1 MEQDRK
7 PVILNVDDDD
17 AGRYA
22 GTKVLLREGFEVI
35 EARTGEEA
43 AELVR
48 RNPDL
53 VLLDVNLPDLDGF
66 EVCRRIKAD
75 PATRDIPVVFL
86 SATAITQED
95 RIRGLEHG
103 GDAYL
108 TAPIAP
114 ELLAATI
121 RAFLRT
127 RRAEAQAR
135 AAAREWQATFDAVQH
150 GICLLDRE
158 GRLMRANRAFAE
170 IVGQEPA
177 ELVGMIRAQ
186 AFPEVEAPPGGW
198 PFERTRK
205 SRRRESA
212 EVQVGDRWFEVI
224 SDPLLDSNGE
234 FAGSVRTVSDIT
246 SRRKAE
252 LDRDALVREIE
263 RERERLQTV
272 LDQMPAGVILAEAPS
287 GRLLLTNEQVSRM
300 WREPWEPGETVF
312 SRVGALKGIR
322 PDGRPYRPGEWPLE
336 RSIQTGEVV
345 TNEEIEIVRGD
356 RSRGWVLASSTPVR
370 DRNGFIVAGILTLQD
385 ITARKQL
392 EEQFRQA
399 QKMEAIGR
407 LAGGVAHDFNNLLT
421 IIGGYGQMLLDTI
434 SPEDPVHKDLEAIME
449 AANRAG
455 ALTRQLLTVSRR
467 QVVQPKTFEL
477 NRLITRTNRML
488 KRVIGEDIELVHALE
503 SERGRIKADPGQ
515 IEQVLLNLTVNARD
529 AMPTGGRLTIET
541 ADIEIGQDTI
551 AAGQTL
557 KAGKYV
563 LLALSDTG
571 TGMTPEVLKHVFEP
585 FFTTKPRGKGTGL
598 GLSTVYGIVT
608 QTGGAITVDSEAG
621 SGTVF
626 RIYFP
631 AATISRGAQ
640 PEAEREQERAAQA
653 SGAGGQETILVVE
666 DEADVRRLAAEM
678 LARLGYTVLEAQS
691 GPEAVRVWEENRD
704 TIDLV
709 LTDVVM
715 PRMSGQELASKL
727 EELRPGLK
735 VMFMS
740 GYTDDVVARHGGID
754 RAKLLHKPFTSDSL
768 ARMVRSVLD
777 SRR

>member
-1 MEQDRK
+1 MEQVRK

-22 GTKVLLREGFEVI
+22 TTEVLLREGFEVV
-35 EARTGEEA
+35 EARTGEETL
-43 AELVR
+43 ELVR

-53 VLLDVNLPDLDGF
+53 VLLDLDLPGISGLD
-66 EVCRRIKAD
+66 VCRRIKTD
-75 PATRDIPVVFL
+75 PETRDIPVVFL
-86 SATAITQED
+86 SATATTQDD

-135 AAAREWQATFDAVQH
+135 SAAREWQATFDAVQH

-158 GRLMRANRAFAE
+158 GRIVRANRAFAD
-170 IVGQEPA
+170 ILGKEPA
-177 ELVGMIRAQ
+177 ELVGMSRQQ
-186 AFPEVEAPPGGW
+186 AFPEAEAPPGGW
-198 PFERTRK
+198 PFERTRVSK
-205 SRRRESA
+205 RRESA
-212 EVQVGDRWFEVI
+212 EVRVGDRWFEVI
-224 SDPLLDSNGE
+224 ADPLLDSNGE
-234 FAGSVRTVSDIT
+234 FTGAVRTISDVT
-246 SRRKAE
+246 WRRKAE
-252 LDRDALVREIE
+252 MDRDLLVRELE
-263 RERERLQTV
+263 RGRERLQMV

-287 GRLLLTNEQVSRM
+287 GRVLLANDRVNLLWSK
-300 WREPWEPGETVF
+300 PWEAGETIFNLVESIRSF
-312 SRVGALKGIR
+312 R

-336 RSIQTGEVV
+336 RSINTGETV
-345 TNEEIEIVRGD
+345 TNEEIEIVGED
-356 RSRGWVLASSTPVR
+356 RRRVWVLASSTPVR
-370 DRNGFIVAGILTLQD
+370 DRNGFVVAGILTLQD
-385 ITARKQL
+385 ITGRKQL

-407 LAGGVAHDFNNLLT
+407 LAAGVAHDFNNLLT
-421 IIGGYGQMLLDTI
+421 IIGGYGQMLLDTTN
-434 SPEDPVHKDLEAIME
+434 PEDPIHKDLEAIME

-488 KRVIGEDIELVHALE
+488 KRVIGEDVELVHALE

-515 IEQVLLNLTVNARD
+515 IEQVLLNLAINARD

-551 AAGQTL
+551 VAGQTL

-563 LLALSDTG
+563 LLAVSDTG
-571 TGMTPEVLKHVFEP
+571 TGMTPEVMKHVFEP

-608 QTGGAITVDSEAG
+608 QTGGVIAVDSEAG
-621 SGTVF
+621 RGTAI

-631 AATISRGAQ
+631 AAAAGRGGQ
-640 PEAEREQERAAQA
+640 QETERELGRAD
-653 SGAGGQETILVVE
+653 SSSAGGRETILVVE

-678 LARLGYTVLEAQS
+678 LARLGYNVLEAQS
-691 GPEAVRVWEENRD
+691 GAEAVRLWEENRD
-704 TIDLV
+704 AIDLV

-715 PRMSGQELASKL
+715 PRMSGQELAATL
-727 EELRPGLK
+727 QQARPGTR

-777 SRR
+777 SRS

>member
-1 MEQDRK
+1 MEQVRK

-22 GTKVLLREGFEVI
+22 TTEVLLREGFEVV
-35 EARTGEEA
+35 EARTGEETL
-43 AELVR
+43 ELVR

-53 VLLDVNLPDLDGF
+53 VLLDLDLPGISGLD
-66 EVCRRIKAD
+66 VCRRIKTD
-75 PATRDIPVVFL
+75 PETRDIPVVFL
-86 SATAITQED
+86 SATATTQDD

-135 AAAREWQATFDAVQH
+135 SAAREWQATFDAVQH

-158 GRLMRANRAFAE
+158 GRIVRANRAFAD
-170 IVGQEPA
+170 ILGKEPA
-177 ELVGMIRAQ
+177 ELVGMSRQQ
-186 AFPEVEAPPGGW
+186 AFPEAEAPPGGW
-198 PFERTRK
+198 PFERTRVSK
-205 SRRRESA
+205 RRESA
-212 EVQVGDRWFEVI
+212 EVRVGDRWFEVI
-224 SDPLLDSNGE
+224 ADPLLDSNGE
-234 FAGSVRTVSDIT
+234 FTGAVRTISDVT
-246 SRRKAE
+246 WRRKAE
-252 LDRDALVREIE
+252 MDRDLLVRELE
-263 RERERLQTV
+263 RGRERLQMV

-287 GRLLLTNEQVSRM
+287 GRVLLANDRVNLLWSK
-300 WREPWEPGETVF
+300 PWEAGETIFNLVESIRSF
-312 SRVGALKGIR
+312 R

-336 RSIQTGEVV
+336 RSIDTGETV
-345 TNEEIEIVRGD
+345 TNEEIEIVGED
-356 RSRGWVLASSTPVR
+356 RRRVWVLASSTPVR
-370 DRNGFIVAGILTLQD
+370 DRNGFVVAGILTLQD
-385 ITARKQL
+385 ITGRKQL

-421 IIGGYGQMLLDTI
+421 IIGGYGQMLLDTTN
-434 SPEDPVHKDLEAIME
+434 PEDPIHKDLEAIME

-488 KRVIGEDIELVHALE
+488 KRVIGEDVELVHALE

-515 IEQVLLNLTVNARD
+515 IEQVLLNLAINARD

-551 AAGQTL
+551 VAGQTL

-563 LLALSDTG
+563 LLAVSDTG
-571 TGMTPEVLKHVFEP
+571 TGMTPEVMKHVFEP

-608 QTGGAITVDSEAG
+608 QTGGVIAVDSEAG
-621 SGTVF
+621 RGTAI
-626 RIYFP
+626 RIYLP
-631 AATISRGAQ
+631 AAAARRGGQ
-640 PEAEREQERAAQA
+640 QETERELGRAD
-653 SGAGGQETILVVE
+653 SSSAGGRETILVVE

-678 LARLGYTVLEAQS
+678 LARLGYNVLEAQS
-691 GPEAVRVWEENRD
+691 GAEAVRLWEENRD
-704 TIDLV
+704 AIDLV

-715 PRMSGQELASKL
+715 PRMSGQELAATL
-727 EELRPGLK
+727 QQARPGTR

-777 SRR
+777 SRS

>member
-1 MEQDRK
+1 MEQVRK

-22 GTKVLLREGFEVI
+22 TTEVLLREGFEVV
-35 EARTGEEA
+35 EARTGEETL
-43 AELVR
+43 ELVR

-53 VLLDVNLPDLDGF
+53 VLLDLDLPGISGLD
-66 EVCRRIKAD
+66 VCRRIKTD
-75 PATRDIPVVFL
+75 PETRDIPVVFL
-86 SATAITQED
+86 SATATTQDD

-135 AAAREWQATFDAVQH
+135 SAAREWQATFDAVQH

-158 GRLMRANRAFAE
+158 GRIVRANRAFAD
-170 IVGQEPA
+170 ILGKEPA
-177 ELVGMIRAQ
+177 ELVGMSRQQ
-186 AFPEVEAPPGGW
+186 AFPEAEAPPGGW
-198 PFERTRK
+198 PFERTRVSK
-205 SRRRESA
+205 RRESA
-212 EVQVGDRWFEVI
+212 EVRVGDRWFEVI
-224 SDPLLDSNGE
+224 ADPLLDSNGE
-234 FAGSVRTVSDIT
+234 FTGAVRTISDVT
-246 SRRKAE
+246 WRRKAE
-252 LDRDALVREIE
+252 MDRDLLVRELE
-263 RERERLQTV
+263 RGRERLQMV

-287 GRLLLTNEQVSRM
+287 GRVLLANDRVNLLWSK
-300 WREPWEPGETVF
+300 PWEAGETIFNLVESIRSF
-312 SRVGALKGIR
+312 R

-336 RSIQTGEVV
+336 RSIDTGETV
-345 TNEEIEIVRGD
+345 TNEEIEIVGED
-356 RSRGWVLASSTPVR
+356 RRRVWVLASSTPVR
-370 DRNGFIVAGILTLQD
+370 DRNGFVVAGILTLQD
-385 ITARKQL
+385 ITGRKQL

-421 IIGGYGQMLLDTI
+421 IIGGYGQMLLDTTN
-434 SPEDPVHKDLEAIME
+434 PEDPIHKDLEAIME

-488 KRVIGEDIELVHALE
+488 KRVIGEDVELVHALE

-515 IEQVLLNLTVNARD
+515 IEQVLLNLAINARD

-551 AAGQTL
+551 VAGQTL

-563 LLALSDTG
+563 LLAVSDTG
-571 TGMTPEVLKHVFEP
+571 TGMTPEVMKHVFEP

-608 QTGGAITVDSEAG
+608 QTGGVIAVDSEAG
-621 SGTVF
+621 RGTAI

-631 AATISRGAQ
+631 AAAARRGGQ
-640 PEAEREQERAAQA
+640 QETERELGRAD
-653 SGAGGQETILVVE
+653 SSSAGGRETILVVE

-678 LARLGYTVLEAQS
+678 LARLGYNVLEAQS
-691 GPEAVRVWEENRD
+691 GAEAVRLWEENRD
-704 TIDLV
+704 AIDLV

-715 PRMSGQELASKL
+715 PRMSGQELAATL
-727 EELRPGLK
+727 QQARPGTR

-777 SRR
+777 SRS

>member
-1 MEQDRK
+1 MEQVRK

-22 GTKVLLREGFEVI
+22 TTEVLLREGFEVV
-35 EARTGEEA
+35 EARTGEETL
-43 AELVR
+43 ELVR

-53 VLLDVNLPDLDGF
+53 VLLDLDLPGISGLD
-66 EVCRRIKAD
+66 VCRRIKTD
-75 PATRDIPVVFL
+75 PETRDIPVVFL
-86 SATAITQED
+86 SATATTQDD

-135 AAAREWQATFDAVQH
+135 SAAREWQATFDAVQH

-158 GRLMRANRAFAE
+158 GRIVRANRAFAD
-170 IVGQEPA
+170 ILGKEPA
-177 ELVGMIRAQ
+177 ELVGMSRQQ
-186 AFPEVEAPPGGW
+186 AFPEAEAPPGGW
-198 PFERTRK
+198 PFERTRVSK
-205 SRRRESA
+205 RRESA
-212 EVQVGDRWFEVI
+212 EVRVGDRWFEVI
-224 SDPLLDSNGE
+224 ADPLLDSNGE
-234 FAGSVRTVSDIT
+234 FTGAVRTISDVT
-246 SRRKAE
+246 WRRKAE
-252 LDRDALVREIE
+252 MDRDLLVRELE
-263 RERERLQTV
+263 RGRERLQMV

-287 GRLLLTNEQVSRM
+287 GRVLLANDRVNLLWSK
-300 WREPWEPGETVF
+300 PWEAGETIFNLVESIRSF
-312 SRVGALKGIR
+312 R

-336 RSIQTGEVV
+336 RSINTGETV
-345 TNEEIEIVRGD
+345 TNEEIEIVGED
-356 RSRGWVLASSTPVR
+356 RRRVWVLASSTPVR
-370 DRNGFIVAGILTLQD
+370 DRNGFVVAGILTLQD
-385 ITARKQL
+385 ITGRKQL

-421 IIGGYGQMLLDTI
+421 IIGGYGQMLLDTTN
-434 SPEDPVHKDLEAIME
+434 PEDPIHKDLEAIME

-488 KRVIGEDIELVHALE
+488 KRVIGEDVELVHALE

-515 IEQVLLNLTVNARD
+515 IEQVLLNLAINARD

-551 AAGQTL
+551 VAGQTL

-563 LLALSDTG
+563 LLAVSDTG
-571 TGMTPEVLKHVFEP
+571 TGMTPEVMKHVFEP

-608 QTGGAITVDSEAG
+608 QTGGVIAVDSEAG
-621 SGTVF
+621 RGTAI

-631 AATISRGAQ
+631 AAAARRGGQ
-640 PEAEREQERAAQA
+640 QETERELGRAD
-653 SGAGGQETILVVE
+653 SSSAGGRETILVVE

-678 LARLGYTVLEAQS
+678 LARLGYNVLEAQS
-691 GPEAVRVWEENRD
+691 GAEAVRLWEENRD
-704 TIDLV
+704 AIDLV

-715 PRMSGQELASKL
+715 PRMSGQELAATL
-727 EELRPGLK
+727 QQARPGTR

-777 SRR
+777 SRS

>member
-1 MEQDRK
+1 MEQVRK

-22 GTKVLLREGFEVI
+22 TTEVLLREGFEVV
-35 EARTGEEA
+35 EARTGEETL
-43 AELVR
+43 ELVR

-53 VLLDVNLPDLDGF
+53 VLLDLDLPGISGLD
-66 EVCRRIKAD
+66 VCRRIKTD
-75 PATRDIPVVFL
+75 PETRDIPVVFL
-86 SATAITQED
+86 SATATTQDD

-135 AAAREWQATFDAVQH
+135 SAAREWQATFDAVQH

-158 GRLMRANRAFAE
+158 GRIVRANRAFAD
-170 IVGQEPA
+170 ILGKEPA
-177 ELVGMIRAQ
+177 ELVGMSRQQ
-186 AFPEVEAPPGGW
+186 AFPEAEAPPGGW
-198 PFERTRK
+198 PFERTRVSK
-205 SRRRESA
+205 RRESA
-212 EVQVGDRWFEVI
+212 EVRVGDRWFEVI
-224 SDPLLDSNGE
+224 ADPLLDSNGE
-234 FAGSVRTVSDIT
+234 FTGAVRTISDVT
-246 SRRKAE
+246 WRRKAE
-252 LDRDALVREIE
+252 MDRDLLVRELE
-263 RERERLQTV
+263 RGRERLQMV

-287 GRLLLTNEQVSRM
+287 GRVLLANDRVNLLWSK
-300 WREPWEPGETVF
+300 PWEAGETIFNLVESIRSF
-312 SRVGALKGIR
+312 R

-336 RSIQTGEVV
+336 RSIDTGETV
-345 TNEEIEIVRGD
+345 TNEEIEIVGED
-356 RSRGWVLASSTPVR
+356 RRRVWVLASSTPVR
-370 DRNGFIVAGILTLQD
+370 DRNGFVVAGILTLQD
-385 ITARKQL
+385 ITGRKQL

-421 IIGGYGQMLLDTI
+421 IIGGYGQMLLDTTN
-434 SPEDPVHKDLEAIME
+434 PEDPIHKDLEAIME

-488 KRVIGEDIELVHALE
+488 KRVIGEDVELVHALE

-515 IEQVLLNLTVNARD
+515 IEQVLLNLAINARD

-551 AAGQTL
+551 VAGQTL

-563 LLALSDTG
+563 LLAVSDTG
-571 TGMTPEVLKHVFEP
+571 TGMTPEVMKHVFEP

-608 QTGGAITVDSEAG
+608 QTGGVIAVDSEAG
-621 SGTVF
+621 RGTAI

-631 AATISRGAQ
+631 AAAAGRGGQ
-640 PEAEREQERAAQA
+640 QETERELGRAD
-653 SGAGGQETILVVE
+653 SSSAGGRETILVVE

-678 LARLGYTVLEAQS
+678 LARLGYNVLEAQS
-691 GPEAVRVWEENRD
+691 GAEAVRLWEENRD
-704 TIDLV
+704 AIDLV

-715 PRMSGQELASKL
+715 PRMSGQELAATL
-727 EELRPGLK
+727 QQARPGTR

-777 SRR
+777 SRS